1 MFKSSSTEN
10 ESSFISETCQIEGN
24 IFGSSELNVAG
35 LIDGDIISSELKI
48 LDTALI
54 KGNIKAAIIEID
66 GQVNGSIEANNVYL
80 GRNAVIRGDISFFET
95 LKTEEGA
102 DVDGYIKKNR
112 IPTKSSATDE
122 SQSKSRYS
130 KPTLVKDTD
139 KKEAI

>member
-54 KGNIKAAIIEID
+54 KGNIKAAVIEID
-66 GQVNGSIEANNVYL
+66 GQVNGSIEGNNVFL
-80 GRNAVIRGDISFFET
+80 HVFAARQSLNRKGGTLEFDECLKEFAVF
-95 LKTEEGA
+95 
-102 DVDGYIKKNR
+102 
-112 IPTKSSATDE
+112 
-122 SQSKSRYS
+122 
-130 KPTLVKDTD
+130 
-139 KKEAI
+139 

>member
-1 MFKSSSTEN
+1 MFKSSSTES
-10 ESSFISETCQIEGN
+10 ETSFISETCQIEGN
-24 IFGSSELNVAG
+24 ISGSSGLNVAG

-54 KGNIKAAIIEID
+54 KGNIKAAVIEID
-66 GQVNGSIEANNVYL
+66 GQVNGSIEANNVFL

-112 IPTKSSATDE
+112 IPSKSSATDE
-122 SQSKSRYS
+122 SQSKSKYS
-130 KPTLVKDTD
+130 KPTLVKDIG

>member
-1 MFKSSSTEN
+1 MFKSSSTVK

-24 IFGSSELNVAG
+24 ISGSSELSVAG
-35 LIDGDIISSELKI
+35 IIDGDVISTELKI

-54 KGNIKAAIIEID
+54 KGNIKGAIIEID
-66 GQVNGSIEANNVYL
+66 GQVNGSIEANNVFL

-102 DVDGYIKKNR
+102 DVDGYIKKSR
-112 IPTKSSATDE
+112 IPSKSSATDE
-122 SQSKSRYS
+122 NQNKSKYP
-130 KPTLVKDTD
+130 KPTLVKDRD

>member
-10 ESSFISETCQIEGN
+10 ASSFISEPCQIEGN

-54 KGNIKAAIIEID
+54 KGNIKAAVIEID
-66 GQVNGSIEANNVYL
+66 GQVNGSIEGNNVFL

-102 DVDGYIKKNR
+102 DVDGYIKKSR
-112 IPTKSSATDE
+112 PSSKSSATE
-122 SQSKSRYS
+122 ENQSKSKYS

-139 KKEAI
+139 KKEAV

>member
-54 KGNIKAAIIEID
+54 KGNIKAAVIEID

-102 DVDGYIKKNR
+102 DVDGYIKKTST
-112 IPTKSSATDE
+112 PSKSSATDE
-122 SQSKSRYS
+122 SQSKSKYA
-130 KPTLVKDTD
+130 KPTLVKNTG

>member
-1 MFKSSSTEN
+1 M
-10 ESSFISETCQIEGN
+10 
-24 IFGSSELNVAG
+24 AG

-54 KGNIKAAIIEID
+54 KGNIKAAVIEID
-66 GQVNGSIEANNVYL
+66 GQVNGSIEGNNVFL

-102 DVDGYIKKNR
+102 DVDGYIKKSR
-112 IPTKSSATDE
+112 PSSKSSATDDNK
-122 SQSKSRYS
+122 SKSKYS

-139 KKEAI
+139 KKEAV